1 MRKPISFGWKVLAFF
16 SLFWTFQECM
26 AGMTVEQ
33 VVRDQNGV
41 PSKTLLFFSGTQF
54 RTDHQERGLTT
65 VLDFKEDRLVMIDHR
80 SKNYVEVK
88 LSQWE
93 REVARRL
100 KKESPG
106 VKPKEREIIVRRTGK
121 TAVIS
126 GFRTEQVEILA
137 GGELIEENWV
147 TRDVE
152 TKEIEQVM
160 DRVAQGFSKDFR
172 REMKEGR
179 EIYEKL
185 KPYGFPVL
193 IKDYTMTYGLGAIDR
208 VEVKKIEKKEL
219 KEEVFLPPP
228 GYQKIVPEPSKK

>member
-1 MRKPISFGWKVLAFF
+1 MKKTVLAIWGF
-16 SLFWTFQECM
+16 LFTFIFLFQECL
-26 AGMTVEQ
+26 AGVVVEQ
-33 VVRDQNGV
+33 MVRDREGG
-41 PSKTLLFFSGTQF
+41 PSRALLYFSDYRF
-54 RTDHQERGLTT
+54 RTDHQESGLTT
-65 VLDFKEDRLVMIDHR
+65 ILDFKEDRLVMIDHR

-100 KKESPG
+100 KQEFPG
-106 VKPKEREIIVRRTGK
+106 VKPKERKIIVRRTGR
-121 TAVIS
+121 TAVIN
-126 GFRTEQVEILA
+126 GFQTEQIEILA
-137 GGELIEENWV
+137 EGELIEENWV

-152 TKEIEQVM
+152 MKEIERVM

-172 REMKEGR
+172 LEMKEGR

-185 KPYGFPVL
+185 KPYGFPIL

-219 KEEVFLPPP
+219 KEEVFLPPA